1 MRQRQGSFVKGH
13 ITRHHRKMSDEND
26 ARCEAMIEFLGNC
39 FISFMGPPPASLEE
53 LGDGV
58 ALFEALSEIAPDHF
72 DPTTIA
78 RGLGDN
84 WALKSSNLRK
94 LCRNLETY
102 FHDILGKD
110 ADFEAVGSSISSIS
124 RHSDRDGII
133 TLVELVAAAT
143 VQCEDKDVFIGR
155 IMNMKP
161 ESQLE
166 MKGIIESSLARL
178 SDYDD
183 EEDMGDASDEDNEMV
198 FDDHDD
204 DIPSAPDATSSPIS
218 NISGGK
224 LFSPADGSMD
234 MDGFDF
240 SGSVEV
246 MKERDELR
254 RALQDARREL
264 AAHKSQ
270 AAILADD
277 TESAQ
282 RKLRALAEDLQER
295 LARREEE
302 LKEAEDEVTKSR
314 RALEDAEATATEL
327 GEKNALLADD
337 LDVANAKATQLRKAE
352 ATVVAYRKKLEGVGV
367 MNQQMTDL
375 EDQAATYLRQIM
387 DLENDVKKVPTLQKS
402 VEELQAQVSKLE
414 KDKIFMDETLKSKMN
429 EIDKLKGSVSAADSA
444 KKMYEEELTELRA
457 QHDGANEAGEDLG
470 AEMTGLSLTSATSVT
485 QAKEKTMRLE
495 IENKKLQEKVAE
507 LEKKAQESEENA
519 AVSAAS
525 ASANSSNDVKRLK
538 TELSRLQ
545 QELKKKEAEK
555 EKLGSD
561 KEKLEAYT
569 KKTLSKFQEKYL
581 VALQECKAKLKE
593 KHDKIESLE
602 MRSASEKTAQKR
614 EERLLSSTIYELGLA
629 IMQQRLK
636 ERGS

>member
-1 MRQRQGSFVKGH
+1 
-13 ITRHHRKMSDEND
+13 MSDETD

-39 FISFMGPPPASLEE
+39 FISFMGPPPGSLEE

-58 ALFEALSEIAPDHF
+58 VLFEALSEIAPDHF

-78 RGLGDN
+78 RDLGDN

-102 FHDILGKD
+102 FHEVLGKD

-133 TLVELVAAAT
+133 VLVELVAAAT

-166 MKGIIESSLARL
+166 MKDIIESSLARL

-183 EEDMGDASDEDNEMV
+183 EGGVGDESDEDNEMV
-198 FDDHDD
+198 FDDDD
-204 DIPSAPDATSSPIS
+204 DLPTAPNALSSPIS
-218 NISGGK
+218 NISGEK
-224 LFSPADGSMD
+224 LFSPADVSSPMD
-234 MDGFDF
+234 MDGFDYA
-240 SGSVEV
+240 GPVEV
-246 MKERDELR
+246 VKERDELR

-302 LKEAEDEVTKSR
+302 LKEAEDEVTKAR
-314 RALEDAEATATEL
+314 RALEDADATATEL

-337 LDVANAKATQLRKAE
+337 LDVANAKAAQLRKAE

-375 EDQAATYLRQIM
+375 EDQAAGYLRQIM

-402 VEELQAQVSKLE
+402 VEELQEQVSKLE
-414 KDKIFMDETLKSKMN
+414 KEKISMDETLKSKLN
-429 EIDKLKGSVSAADSA
+429 EIDKLKGSVSTAESA

-457 QHDGANEAGEDLG
+457 QHEGANEAGEDLG
-470 AEMTGLSLTSATSVT
+470 SEMTGLSLTSATSVT
-485 QAKEKTMRLE
+485 QAKEKAMRLE
-495 IENKKLQEKVAE
+495 IENKKLTEKVAE
-507 LEKKAQESEENA
+507 LEKKARDNEVA
-519 AVSAAS
+519 ATAASVSAV
-525 ASANSSNDVKRLK
+525 SSNDVKRLK
-538 TELSRLQ
+538 TEVSRLQ

>member
-1 MRQRQGSFVKGH
+1 
-13 ITRHHRKMSDEND
+13 MSDDHD
-26 ARCEAMIEFLGNC
+26 ARSEAMVEFLGSC
-39 FISFMGPPPASLEE
+39 FISLSGPPPSTLSE

-58 ALFEALSEIAPDHF
+58 CLFEALSEIAPDHF

-78 RGLGDN
+78 RDLGDN

-94 LCRNLETY
+94 LCRNLESY
-102 FHDILGKD
+102 YHEILGKD
-110 ADFEAVGSSISSIS
+110 ADFDSIGSSISSIA
-124 RHSDRDGII
+124 RHGDHEGI
-133 TLVELVAAAT
+133 TVLVELVAGA
-143 VQCEDKDVFIGR
+143 VVHCEDKDVFIGR
-155 IMNMKP
+155 IMNMRP
-161 ESQLE
+161 TSQLE
-166 MKGIIESSLARL
+166 MKGIIESSLGRI
-178 SDYDD
+178 SDFDDEEGMDDD
-183 EEDMGDASDEDNEMV
+183 EEDDNEM
-198 FDDHDD
+198 FFGDEEEEDTRA
-204 DIPSAPDATSSPIS
+204 APDSIASPVSAVSGGLFSAMDGASLDADGMDYEATSE
-218 NISGGK
+218 
-224 LFSPADGSMD
+224 L
-234 MDGFDF
+234 
-240 SGSVEV
+240 

-277 TESAQ
+277 TENAQ
-282 RKLRALAEDLQER
+282 RKLRALAEDLQDR

-302 LKEAEDEVTKSR
+302 LREAEDEVAKSR
-314 RALEDAEATATEL
+314 RALEDAEASATEL

-337 LDVANAKATQLRKAE
+337 LDVANAKAAQLRKAE

-375 EDQAATYLRQIM
+375 EDQAASYLSQIM
-387 DLENDVKKVPTLQKS
+387 DLENEVKKVPSLQKN
-402 VEELQAQVSKLE
+402 VEELQAQVTKLE
-414 KDKIFMDETLKSKMN
+414 KERMDMDETLKSRMTD
-429 EIDKLKGSVSAADSA
+429 IDKLKGSVETAEGA
-444 KKMYEEELTELRA
+444 KKMYEEELTELRE
-457 QHDGANEAGEDLG
+457 QHEGVNEAGGDSLG
-470 AEMTGLSLTSATSVT
+470 SEMAGLGLTSSTSVNE
-485 QAKEKTMRLE
+485 AKEKTMRLE
-495 IENKKLQEKVAE
+495 IENKKLKEKIE
-507 LEKKAQESEENA
+507 QLHKKAKEDEVAAA
-519 AVSAAS
+519 AVSAAAS
-525 ASANSSNDVKRLK
+525 ASTTSNHEVKKLK
-538 TELSRLQ
+538 AEVSRLQ